1 LILRPTY
8 DRPDAPIAATTIATP
23 ITTTTTA
30 APISAAE
37 TALPVVLES
46 RR

>member
-1 LILRPTY
+1 M
-8 DRPDAPIAATTIATP
+8 IAIAITA
-23 ITTTTTA
+23 TTTT